1 MIGELVTA
9 VGSVVTGITDTT
21 VSAINSLVGI
31 FWDGAL
37 NNNAGGFTFLGYLTL
52 VGLGITV
59 INFALSIVN
68 RYAKVRK

>member
-31 FWDGAL
+31 FWDSSL
-37 NNNAGGFTFLGYLTL
+37 NTGAGGFTFLGYLTL